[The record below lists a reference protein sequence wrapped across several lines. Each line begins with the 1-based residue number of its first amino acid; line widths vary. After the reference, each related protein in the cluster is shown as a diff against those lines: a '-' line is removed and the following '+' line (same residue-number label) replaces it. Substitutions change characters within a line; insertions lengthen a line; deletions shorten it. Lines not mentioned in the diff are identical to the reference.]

1 MQDFLPDFINI
12 TFLCK
17 IAVSFCTRDKVIGI
31 QNARKLKMLLVFVLS
46 DTFCIG
52 LTRRS
57 KGRGLRKRRTVA
69 VQTGRQ
75 QCRLDLSFCLYF
87 FVFSVFSCIYWHLV
101 GRSNQVVVEGGLR
114 KRRTVAV
121 QTGRQQCRLDL
132 SFCLYFFVFSV
143 FSCIYWHLVG
153 RSNQVVVE
161 GGLRKRRTVAVQTT
175 FLESSDTRSNI
186 ETLSPPSLFPISH
199 FDTKKTS

>member
-46 DTFCIG
+46 DTFWIG
-52 LTRRS
+52 LTRCS
-57 KGRGLRKRRTVA
+57 KGRGLRKTRTVA
-69 VQTGRQ
+69 VQTGRH

-101 GRSNQVVVEGGLR
+101 GRSNQVVVGGGLR
-114 KRRTVAV
+114 
-121 QTGRQQCRLDL
+121 Q
-132 SFCLYFFVFSV
+132 
-143 FSCIYWHLVG
+143 
-153 RSNQVVVE
+153 
-161 GGLRKRRTVAVQTT
+161 RRTVAVQTT

-186 ETLSPPSLFPISH
+186 ETLSPPNLFPISH

>member
-69 VQTGRQ
+69 VQTGR
-75 QCRLDLSFCLYF
+75 
-87 FVFSVFSCIYWHLV
+87 H
-101 GRSNQVVVEGGLR
+101 
-114 KRRTVAV
+114 
-121 QTGRQQCRLDL
+121 QCRLDL

-199 FDTKKTS
+199 FDRKKKQVKPQVILPVN

>member
-46 DTFCIG
+46 DTFWIG
-52 LTRRS
+52 LTRCS
-57 KGRGLRKRRTVA
+57 KGRGLRKTRTVA
-69 VQTGRQ
+69 VQTGRH

-101 GRSNQVVVEGGLR
+101 GRSNQVVEEEDGGSADNFPGIFGHAIKYR
-114 KRRTVAV
+114 DFIPTK
-121 QTGRQQCRLDL
+121 
-132 SFCLYFFVFSV
+132 
-143 FSCIYWHLVG
+143 
-153 RSNQVVVE
+153 
-161 GGLRKRRTVAVQTT
+161 
-175 FLESSDTRSNI
+175 
-186 ETLSPPSLFPISH
+186 PISYFPFRH
-199 FDTKKTS
+199 KKKQVKPQVILPVN